1 MNGVLRVGGRLS
13 LASTAFE
20 AKHQIILP
28 KKDHVTNLVVEYYH
42 QYLADIFWKRW
53 SKEYLPLLQKRQK
66 WTTIRKNLAVG
77 DIVLVSAENSPRN
90 SWPLGRVVEVFADKK
105 GLVRRTRVKVKGAVL
120 ERPIDKLCLL
130 IEA

>member
-1 MNGVLRVGGRLS
+1 M
-13 LASTAFE
+13 
-20 AKHQIILP
+20 
-28 KKDHVTNLVVEYYH
+28 TNLVVEYYH